1 MKKKKRIKVT
11 YDPLMTALM
20 ESDVFIE
27 DLPPADFDLRKG
39 NKKA

>member
-1 MKKKKRIKVT
+1 
-11 YDPLMTALM
+11 MTAKAALM